1 VWAVKCLSSVVPANT
16 VGRQKSVVVS
26 RNVGKKNYH
35 YWLRNN
41 PEERIS
47 QMDFRVHWKYTFVL
61 LHFPRMGVL
70 HRIYW
75 IE

>member
-1 VWAVKCLSSVVPANT
+1 MGVKSLSSVVAANT
-16 VGRQKSVVVS
+16 VGRQESVVVS
-26 RNVGKKNYH
+26 RNVGKENYH

-41 PEERIS
+41 PEERSS
-47 QMDFRVHWKYTFVL
+47 QMDFRVQWKYTFVL
-61 LHFPRMGVL
+61 LNFSRMGVL